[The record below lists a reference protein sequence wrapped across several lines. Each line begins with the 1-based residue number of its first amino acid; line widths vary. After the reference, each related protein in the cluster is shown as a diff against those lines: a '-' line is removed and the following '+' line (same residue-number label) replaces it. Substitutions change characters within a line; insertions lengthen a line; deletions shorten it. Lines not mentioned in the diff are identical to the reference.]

1 MGMEGGRIIGAGESQ
16 LTEETVFSMLSNQR
30 RRFVLHALENRSAGA
45 QVALGALA
53 ERVAAWENGVAVAEV
68 GSKARK
74 SVYTSLQQLHLPKM
88 DDAGILDFD
97 DRAGTV
103 TVTPETEDLTI
114 YLEVVNGNEVPWHGY
129 YLGLGA
135 IGVSLLVALATD
147 AGPFDALPDL
157 AWLAFLVVALVVFA
171 TAHTVTAR
179 GRRLGEYERPQEVE

>member
-1 MGMEGGRIIGAGESQ
+1 MGAGESQ
-16 LTEETVFSMLSNQR
+16 LTEETVFAMLSNQR
-30 RRFVLHALENRSAGA
+30 RRFVLHALEHRPAGA
-45 QVALGALA
+45 EVPLGALA
-53 ERVAAWENGVAVAEV
+53 EKVTAWENGIEEV
-68 GSKARK
+68 EVDSKARK

-135 IGVSLLVALATD
+135 IGLSLLVALALD
-147 AGPFDALPDL
+147 AGPFTALPDL
-157 AWLAFLVVALVVFA
+157 AWVAFLVVALLVFA
-171 TAHTVTAR
+171 SAHTLTAR
-179 GRRLGEYERPQEVE
+179 GRRLGDYDRPPGVE